1 MSVGFSIPLKQE
13 NSTLTA
19 PRSFNL
25 APMHMAYGIY
35 AVLHFRSNFSHGFL
49 AFSAVGE
56 PDYQDGG
63 NSRKPRHKQ
72 TFHKCPAFQ
81 VQQQQQ
87 QQQDEAC
94 VNICS
99 DSLSLLSHQ
108 NSHCLSQTT
117 VIVSFIWFNI
127 FVIFLNISFILH
139 ISFSILTHPFLPPKR
154 SHLLRVDFARGVWS
168 WGHCWR

>member
-1 MSVGFSIPLKQE
+1 MQFCISDIIF
-13 NSTLTA
+13 
-19 PRSFNL
+19 
-25 APMHMAYGIY
+25 HMD
-35 AVLHFRSNFSHGFL
+35 FSH
-49 AFSAVGE
+49 
-56 PDYQDGG
+56 
-63 NSRKPRHKQ
+63 
-72 TFHKCPAFQ
+72 FQ
-81 VQQQQQ
+81 VLENLTTRVVAICANSDINRLFIDVQLFKCSSKQQE
-87 QQQDEAC
+87 DEAC

-154 SHLLRVDFARGVWS
+154 SHLLRVDFARRVWS
-168 WGHCWR
+168 WGHCWRKLLLTKVVIIKGGFLNETIIL